1 MAEPQPSIRN
11 VLLDPDQGGV
21 VGRLRRAR
29 EALLQ
34 AGTAPEVIEQIGLES
49 ATLAL
54 GQALSQAGLE
64 QAAQRCCDLAGSF
77 GPGSASAPASLAEL
91 NSWLYPRS
99 LRRYQL
105 AILNKQVLNVELAGA
120 SFELRGC
127 RADPDRN
134 HLLLQQ
140 RENASL
146 WWLSS
151 NECADGYLL
160 SASSLRPAEH
170 LAPDPDGCNNQ
181 EPVLVRAGNSNF
193 AHFLWNE
200 LDPLLRLIDAGHSLA
215 VVQDTDTVLNLAQL
229 DGISRVDP
237 ALLDSHQ
244 SVRLGGT
251 LVTGKVR
258 QTVIDAL
265 ARELKGPLPV
275 HRPQPLIL
283 LGVRGPGR
291 RELRNEVRFMQAL
304 IDAITQHFHRPL
316 ILLDGFTYQH
326 NNHQHPLSQ
335 QREQACRTRV
345 EQILQ
350 HCRQA
355 QLENLCGLDFA
366 TWLQHSE
373 GVRFYV
379 THEGTMQHKLGWLRP
394 EIPGLCLVGSSR
406 AEAIALW
413 HRQQCEGA
421 GTLATLPIELYQ
433 QDPIEQPHDQEQ
445 ERNQPFEIRDIER
458 AVALTMHQITT
469 QLELPEPSG
478 RPAADHSES
487 RSSAQ
492 QQTAKSDH
500 IF

>member
-11 VLLDPDQGGV
+11 LLLGPDQGGA

-77 GPGSASAPASLAEL
+77 GPGSASTPASLAEL
-91 NSWLYPRS
+91 NSWVYPRS

-105 AILNKQVLNVELAGA
+105 DILNKQALNVELAGA

-140 RENASL
+140 RDNASL

-151 NECADGYLL
+151 NECADGYQL
-160 SASSLRPAEH
+160 SASSLRPAEPG
-170 LAPDPDGCNNQ
+170 PDSDGLNKQ

-215 VVQDTDTVLNLAQL
+215 VVQDTDTVLNLSQL
-229 DGISRVDP
+229 DGISRVEP
-237 ALLDSHQ
+237 SLLNSHQ

-251 LVTGKVR
+251 LVTGKAR
-258 QTVIDAL
+258 QTVMDAL
-265 ARELKGPLPV
+265 AREVERPIPV

-350 HCRQA
+350 HCKQA
-355 QLENLCGLDFA
+355 QLDNLCGLDFA
-366 TWLQHSE
+366 TWLQRSE

-458 AVALTMHQITT
+458 AVALTIHQITT
-469 QLELPEPSG
+469 QLELPEPSDA
-478 RPAADHSES
+478 PAADHSES
-487 RSSAQ
+487 CSSAQ
-492 QQTAKSDH
+492 Q
-500 IF
+500 

>member
-1 MAEPQPSIRN
+1 VAEPQPSIRN
-11 VLLDPDQGGV
+11 LLLDPDQGGA

-34 AGTAPEVIEQIGLES
+34 AGTAPDVIEQIGLES

-54 GQALSQAGLE
+54 GQALSQAGFV
-64 QAAQRCCDLAGSF
+64 QAAQRCCDLAASY
-77 GPGSASAPASLAEL
+77 GPGSTSSPSSLAEL
-91 NSWLYPRS
+91 NRWVYPRS

-105 AILNKQVLNVELAGA
+105 AILNKQPLDVELVGA

-134 HLLLQQ
+134 HLLLQ
-140 RENASL
+140 RRDNASL

-151 NECADGYLL
+151 NECANGYLL
-160 SASSLRPAEH
+160 SASTLRPADH
-170 LAPDPDGCNNQ
+170 PAPDPDGFNNQ

-200 LDPLLRLIDAGHSLA
+200 LDPLLRLIDAGQSLA

-237 ALLDSHQ
+237 ALLSNHQ

-251 LVTGKVR
+251 LVTGKAR

-265 ARELKGPLPV
+265 AREVEGPLPV
-275 HRPQPLIL
+275 RRPQPLIL

-291 RELRNEVRFMQAL
+291 RELRNEVTFMQAL

-326 NNHQHPLSQ
+326 NNQQHPLSQ
-335 QREQACRTRV
+335 EREQACQTRV
-345 EQILQ
+345 KQILQ
-350 HCRQA
+350 HCRAA
-355 QLENLCGLDFA
+355 QLENLCGLGFA
-366 TWLQHSE
+366 TWLQRTE

-379 THEGTMQHKLGWLRP
+379 SHEGTMQHKLGWLRP

-421 GTLATLPIELYQ
+421 STLATLPIELYQ

-445 ERNQPFEIRDIER
+445 ERNQPFEIRDIAR

-469 QLELPEPSG
+469 QLELPEQSG
-478 RPAADHSES
+478 TPAADQSE
-487 RSSAQ
+487 
-492 QQTAKSDH
+492 
-500 IF
+500 

>member
-1 MAEPQPSIRN
+1 MAKPQPSIRH
-11 VLLDPDQGGV
+11 LLLGPDQGGA

-77 GPGSASAPASLAEL
+77 GPSSASAPTSLAEL
-91 NSWLYPRS
+91 NSWVYPRS

-105 AILNKQVLNVELAGA
+105 AILNKQALNVELAGA

-140 RENASL
+140 RDNASL

-160 SASSLRPAEH
+160 SDSSLRPAEPGSDSGG
-170 LAPDPDGCNNQ
+170 LNKQ

-229 DGISRVDP
+229 DGISRVEP
-237 ALLDSHQ
+237 ELLNSHQ

-251 LVTGKVR
+251 LVTGKAR
-258 QTVIDAL
+258 QTVMDAL
-265 ARELKGPLPV
+265 AREVERPLPV

-355 QLENLCGLDFA
+355 QLDNLCGLDFA
-366 TWLQHSE
+366 TWLQRSE

-478 RPAADHSES
+478 APAADHSES

-492 QQTAKSDH
+492 Q
-500 IF
+500 

>member
-1 MAEPQPSIRN
+1 MAEPQPSIHN

-151 NECADGYLL
+151 NECADGYPL

-170 LAPDPDGCNNQ
+170 PAPDPDGCNNQ

-265 ARELKGPLPV
+265 AREVEGPLPV

-350 HCRQA
+350 YCRQA

-366 TWLQHSE
+366 TWLQRSE

-478 RPAADHSES
+478 TPAADHSES

>member
-1 MAEPQPSIRN
+1 
-11 VLLDPDQGGV
+11 
-21 VGRLRRAR
+21 
-29 EALLQ
+29 
-34 AGTAPEVIEQIGLES
+34 
-49 ATLAL
+49 
-54 GQALSQAGLE
+54 
-64 QAAQRCCDLAGSF
+64 
-77 GPGSASAPASLAEL
+77 
-91 NSWLYPRS
+91 
-99 LRRYQL
+99 
-105 AILNKQVLNVELAGA
+105 
-120 SFELRGC
+120 
-127 RADPDRN
+127 
-134 HLLLQQ
+134 
-140 RENASL
+140 
-146 WWLSS
+146 
-151 NECADGYLL
+151 
-160 SASSLRPAEH
+160 
-170 LAPDPDGCNNQ
+170 
-181 EPVLVRAGNSNF
+181 
-193 AHFLWNE
+193 
-200 LDPLLRLIDAGHSLA
+200 
-215 VVQDTDTVLNLAQL
+215 
-229 DGISRVDP
+229 
-237 ALLDSHQ
+237 
-244 SVRLGGT
+244 
-251 LVTGKVR
+251 
-258 QTVIDAL
+258 
-265 ARELKGPLPV
+265 
-275 HRPQPLIL
+275 
-283 LGVRGPGR
+283 
-291 RELRNEVRFMQAL
+291 MQAL

-458 AVALTMHQITT
+458 AVALTMHEITT

-478 RPAADHSES
+478 ALAADHSES

-492 QQTAKSDH
+492 Q
-500 IF
+500 